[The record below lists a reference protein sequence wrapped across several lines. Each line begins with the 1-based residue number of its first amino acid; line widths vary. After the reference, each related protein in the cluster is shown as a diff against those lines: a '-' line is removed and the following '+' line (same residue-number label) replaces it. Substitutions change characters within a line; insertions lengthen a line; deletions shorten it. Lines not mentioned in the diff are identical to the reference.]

1 MACCSGLQPQRW
13 LPRHI
18 LRFFCDNDLLTVSV
32 LSPPSAAA
40 AEECL
45 GAVFEA
51 LRLRADTLVRA
62 QSGHVKPPGSPIKP
76 RLLKASA
83 FVRVPAVWRAANCSR
98 CACVC
103 VCVCVSASQTGGVRA
118 QSRFSSRSPPRHP
131 NEVPLVHAPTLTSI
145 CSACTC
151 PQVLEHSVQD
161 ESLQHGGDARGNFL
175 GCHIA

>member
-51 LRLRADTLVRA
+51 LRLRADTPCAPNQVM
-62 QSGHVKPPGSPIKP
+62 SNP
-76 RLLKASA
+76 R
-83 FVRVPAVWRAANCSR
+83 
-98 CACVC
+98 
-103 VCVCVSASQTGGVRA
+103 G
-118 QSRFSSRSPPRHP
+118 
-131 NEVPLVHAPTLTSI
+131 
-145 CSACTC
+145 
-151 PQVLEHSVQD
+151 
-161 ESLQHGGDARGNFL
+161 AR
-175 GCHIA
+175 